1 MTLEYLF
8 KGFFILPAMKRTG
21 ETTMNTYIVKR

>member
-21 ETTMNTYIVKR
+21 EMYTHIVKR